1 MTNIKVSGT
10 IANKA
15 SFINPIRNQSINNS
29 VPVGLSTK
37 SNLPSFYGSNVVQVR
52 TTLISNDE
60 KKKYSELVNFIKDI
74 PVSETSFNT
83 PASKQMDMLLKS
95 GKLLSK
101 SNDSSTMLDNLYEIA
116 TVSRTDGLDSKNLI
130 SNILDNTLNPRII
143 TQTLGD
149 IPQNEMYSIVAKLP
163 ADSPLRKNP
172 AQINAISSVSSGTCP
187 AASNEVNLADKN
199 PAEYA
204 RWVNKLSSND
214 KSVTLNLKLSSISSN
229 KLDAMTILNLLEAK
243 VNKFGFDSVELTVA
257 PDDFAY
263 TRAKLQDKYW
273 NQGERNVADV
283 LVQSAIMQAGSQN
296 TYNSLTDMRAGK
308 FNSNPKGLIEVEKT
322 FVESLIKNKEITSL
336 VYQIIDDDQNL
347 IGHTCSFD
355 KMEKHIK
362 DTIDSGDNVI
372 IGYVLT
378 NETVGKVESGL
389 YNPLTDGPKNR
400 VINGH
405 EITIVDYKTDNEG
418 KTTFVCVDTDDDSPE
433 YVEYSADWLL
443 PKIHHAGYPAKIVEQ
458 DEAEIL
464 KRAAQAA

>member
-1 MTNIKVSGT
+1 MNNIKVSG
-10 IANKA
+10 INVNKA
-15 SFINPIRNQSINNS
+15 SFINPIRNQNINNS
-29 VPVGLSTK
+29 IPVGLLINNNS
-37 SNLPSFYGSNVVQVR
+37 PSFYGSYAFQVR
-52 TTLISNDE
+52 TKLMYTDE
-60 KKKYSELVNFIKDI
+60 IKKYLKLANFIKDI
-74 PVSETSFNT
+74 PISETSFNT
-83 PASKQMDMLLKS
+83 PPSKQLDMLLKS

-101 SNDSSTMLDNLYEIA
+101 SNDGTTMLDNLYEIA
-116 TVSRTDGLDSKNLI
+116 TVKRTDDLDSKNLI

-163 ADSPLRKNP
+163 QDSPLRKNP
-172 AQINAISSVSSGTCP
+172 SQINAISSASSGTCP

-214 KSVTLNLKLSSISSN
+214 KSVKLKLNVSSISSN
-229 KLDAMTILNLLEAK
+229 KLDAMSIINLLEAK
-243 VNKFGFDSVELTVA
+243 VNKFGWDSVELTVS
-257 PDDFAY
+257 PDDLAY
-263 TRAKLQDKYW
+263 TRAKIQDKYW
-273 NQGERNVADV
+273 DLGERNVADV

-296 TYNSLTDMRAGK
+296 TYNSLTDTRAGN

-322 FVESLIKNKEITSL
+322 FVESIIKNKEITSL
-336 VYQIIDDDQNL
+336 VYQIIDDNQNL

-389 YNPLTDGPKNR
+389 YNPLTDGPKNK

-405 EITIVDYKTDNEG
+405 EITIVNYKTDKNG
-418 KTTFVCVDTDDDSPE
+418 KTTFICIDTDDDSPE